1 MSSRPVKRLGNRFH
15 RARSKSCCRASRLST
30 RPADRTASATARSER
45 APAIQ
50 VASEGRNRFGI
61 LATIV

>member
-1 MSSRPVKRLGNRFH
+1 VLPGQPAVHLAGRP
-15 RARSKSCCRASRLST
+15 
-30 RPADRTASATARSER
+30 DRIGDGSER
-45 APAIQ
+45 ACAPPIQ